1 MNRASQTMRIDIPPD
16 LREEMRHVKRHIR
29 RRVDVA
35 QPARAQ
41 ARHYD
46 PIGDSDFQEL
56 FQNVYDGALMTD
68 INGIV
73 VDANVRAADFL
84 HYSRQE
90 LCGMSLLEVI
100 SGADADTIKT
110 LQASLEKDRFILI
123 QAHCSRKDGFLFPA
137 EIAINRVRVREQPLL
152 CCFIRDLT
160 WRRQAEEM
168 LRTINNA
175 FQNSATGIAVTDQ
188 EGRMDYVNLATA
200 KLWGLES
207 PEEMKGLNLLDLLP
221 DRTQAMDLVA
231 AVHKGG
237 NWSLETILTQPGTP
251 PLHLRISAAANRDAD
266 ENIVGIVLSFLD
278 ITDTKRAEE
287 AEKKTERQRVM
298 MESIGTACHHLGQP
312 ATVLL
317 ASLELM
323 TRIGNS
329 NKVMTAELLSS
340 SMQAAESIRK
350 MLHDLN
356 DISEYK
362 TTSYIEGQDMDGY
375 SGVRILALDNAS
387 N

>member
-1 MNRASQTMRIDIPPD
+1 MRIDIPPD
-16 LREEMRHVKRHIR
+16 LKEEMRHVKRHIR
-29 RRVDVA
+29 RRVDAV
-35 QPARAQ
+35 QPARTQ

-84 HYSRQE
+84 RYSRQE
-90 LCGMSLLEVI
+90 LCGMTLLEII

-110 LQASLEKDRFILI
+110 LQASLEKDRFVLI
-123 QAHCSRKDGFLFPA
+123 QAHCNRKDGFLFPA
-137 EIAINRVRVREQPLL
+137 EIAINRVRVREQTLF

-175 FQNSATGIAVTDQ
+175 FQNSATGIAVADQ
-188 EGRMDYVNLATA
+188 EGRMDYVNLAAA
-200 KLWGLES
+200 KLWSLES

-221 DRTQAMDLVA
+221 DRTQAMDLIA
-231 AVHKGG
+231 AVQKGE
-237 NWSLETILTQPGTP
+237 NWSTETILNQPGTL

-266 ENIVGIVLSFLD
+266 DNIVGIVLSFLD
-278 ITDTKRAEE
+278 ITDTKRADE
-287 AEKKTERQRVM
+287 AEKQAERQRVM

-329 NKVMTAELLSS
+329 DKAMSAELLSS

-375 SGVRILALDNAS
+375 SGVRILALDNSA